1 MSLNTDTPWL
11 WTVVGTVRVPYIQ
24 NLVQFVR
31 DAAYLYFIYTYPRI
45 SPNTEHAKKL
55 QKTDSRPKRYV
66 TNQFI
71 VLYEKL

>member
-1 MSLNTDTPWL
+1 
-11 WTVVGTVRVPYIQ
+11 VPYIQ
-24 NLVQFVR
+24 NLVQFVG

-45 SPNTEHAKKL
+45 STYKEHAKKS